1 MMKAKVTIHSFWS
14 GKPVMT
20 RIVEA
25 KTVSAIKQLCV
36 TLSRTT
42 DGDPV
47 TYELIPEPETAEDR
61 QFDDYIPS
69 NRWN

>member
-1 MMKAKVTIHSFWS
+1 
-14 GKPVMT
+14 MT

-42 DGDPV
+42 DGNPV